1 MQYILNIF
9 TDLFPFLL
17 PSYVEALV
25 SHHLQKLVS
34 AVLVFAT
41 VMACLVTHDLTTQNA
56 IMEQNIKKAHSND
69 RMGQLQVIMGKKISQ
84 KDREEITG
92 VSRDGKERH
101 REKTRGREKNTR
113 RNIHNHSFSRQTC
126 YRNKLLEK
134 VQPTAN

>member
-17 PSYVEALV
+17 PSYLEALV

-34 AVLVFAT
+34 VVLVFAT

-101 REKTRGREKNTR
+101 REN
-113 RNIHNHSFSRQTC
+113 
-126 YRNKLLEK
+126 
-134 VQPTAN
+134 

>member
-1 MQYILNIF
+1 M
-9 TDLFPFLL
+9 
-17 PSYVEALV
+17 

-84 KDREEITG
+84 KDREKITG

-101 REKTRGREKNTR
+101 REKTRGRKKNNR

-126 YRNKLLEK
+126 YRNKLLKK